1 MLEAIRTVQFHN
13 LDGDKFALT
22 VTIKKE
28 TQSCRMSLTPLLI
41 RQVHKHA

>member
-22 VTIKKE
+22 VTIKKRDPE
-28 TQSCRMSLTPLLI
+28 L
-41 RQVHKHA
+41 